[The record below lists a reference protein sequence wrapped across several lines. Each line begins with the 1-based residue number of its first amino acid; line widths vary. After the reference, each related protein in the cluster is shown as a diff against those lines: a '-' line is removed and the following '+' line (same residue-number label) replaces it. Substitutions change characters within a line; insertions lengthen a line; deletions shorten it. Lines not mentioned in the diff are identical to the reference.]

1 MLKKTITYTN
11 FNEEEKTRE
20 LYFHLGKMD
29 MARVHADPTFL
40 QEMERAASEN
50 DKKTMLEKIEYIVR
64 LAYGIRSEDGEKF
77 IKTKEI
83 QDEFIHSAVY
93 EEFLIDLLVRGNF
106 FEFVKGVFPPKVM
119 KEIQDLAA
127 KGKIQDPF
135 AEPTVVN
142 KSAAALNEEKVE
154 EAPDDRPAW
163 RRERRKPTRKE
174 LQEMSKDEMVFA
186 FQTFPELIS
195 EKVSDTD

>member
-83 QDEFIHSAVY
+83 QDEFIHSAAY

-119 KEIQDLAA
+119 KEIQDLAV

-142 KSAAALNEEKVE
+142 KSDAVLSEEKVE
-154 EAPDDRPAW
+154 EAPDDRPKW
-163 RRERRKPTRKE
+163 QREERPPTRKE
-174 LQEMSKDEMVFA
+174 LMLMPRDEMLEA
-186 FQTFPELIS
+186 FRKHPSLASELN
-195 EKVSDTD
+195 DA